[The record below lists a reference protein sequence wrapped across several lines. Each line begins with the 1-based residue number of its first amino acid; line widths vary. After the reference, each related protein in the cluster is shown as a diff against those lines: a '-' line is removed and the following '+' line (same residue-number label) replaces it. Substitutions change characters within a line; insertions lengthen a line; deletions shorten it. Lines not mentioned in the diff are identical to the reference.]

1 MHMRARILCSIFSRS
16 PIAPPGSD
24 WRRVL
29 SHFDHRFCGRCG
41 HVLISVPSM
50 STHMY
55 VIYYIILD
63 VLPVSAS
70 YYLPILRATNP
81 SCYAVIDYYDLL

>member
-1 MHMRARILCSIFSRS
+1 MHMRAKILLDFQEVSQILLPESDLIETRLIPLRPSILR
-16 PIAPPGSD
+16 PVWTRAN
-24 WRRVL
+24 
-29 SHFDHRFCGRCG
+29 
-41 HVLISVPSM
+41 ISAVHEHP
-50 STHMY
+50 Y

-70 YYLPILRATNP
+70 YYLLILRANNP